1 MPTLPIVT
9 GTTGSFNLTITKEE
23 MELTARRK
31 RPPINGQIIQTIIVS
46 RSVAFLH

>member
-23 MELTARRK
+23 ME
-31 RPPINGQIIQTIIVS
+31 
-46 RSVAFLH
+46 